1 MAATV
6 GRLGDLLAH
15 VVPLALGAA
24 VSPAVLTVGVLILC
38 STRRPVARGT
48 LFALGS
54 ITVVV
59 VLTLLGL
66 TVLDRFATHHPSA
79 TQRAVT
85 DGVDVTIGLVLLA
98 LALRTALRPRDPTA
112 HVQAKQPTDHGG
124 LATAFALGIVM
135 MVTNVSTIVLYI
147 PAMRDIGRADVSEA
161 DKVLAV
167 LVVLVIVSLPATL
180 PLLLRVVAP
189 GPSQRALTRLDA
201 TITRHRRT
209 IVCIVEVVFG
219 AYLVLKGI

>member
-1 MAATV
+1 M
-6 GRLGDLLAH
+6 
-15 VVPLALGAA
+15 PLAFGAA

-38 STRRPVARGT
+38 SPRRPVARGT
-48 LFALGS
+48 FFALGS
-54 ITVVV
+54 VTVLV

-66 TVLDRFATHHPSA
+66 TVLDRFSAHHASA

-85 DGVDVTIGLVLLA
+85 DGVDVTLGVVLLA

-112 HVQAKQPTDHGG
+112 HAQAKQPTDHGG
-124 LATAFALGIVM
+124 LATAYSLGIVM
-135 MVTNVSTIVLYI
+135 MLTNVSTIVLYI
-147 PAMRDIGRADVSEA
+147 PAMRDIGRADVSQA
-161 DKVLAV
+161 DKVVAV
-167 LVVLVIVSLPATL
+167 LVVLMIVSLPATL

-201 TITRHRRT
+201 AITRHRRT

-219 AYLVLKGI
+219 VYLIVKGI